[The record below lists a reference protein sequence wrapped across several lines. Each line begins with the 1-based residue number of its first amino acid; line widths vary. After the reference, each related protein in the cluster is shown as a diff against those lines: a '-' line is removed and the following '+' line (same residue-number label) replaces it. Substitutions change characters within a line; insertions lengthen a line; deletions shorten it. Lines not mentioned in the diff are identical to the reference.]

1 LNRFARWVLVGIIV
15 VVVLVVL
22 KTFVKGPFDL
32 FMNAPKEIPYSQLL
46 ADIKDGSV
54 TRGVIKKDYF
64 EGEYLSAQSGSNS
77 NKFTV
82 RLPDA
87 FGRARMYELAE
98 QKNVKIEV
106 DQSGLNETVIMILMQ
121 VILPLLI
128 FVAFWMLFI
137 RPAQNGNNQALNFGK
152 SRARRLADNVPRVTF
167 DDVAGV
173 DEAKQDLQEIVDFL
187 KNAKR
192 YQALGAKIPKGVLL
206 LGPPGSGKTLLARAI
221 AGEAGVPFFHISGSD
236 FVEMFV
242 GVGASR
248 VRDLF
253 DTARQNRPALIFI
266 DEIDA
271 VGRQRGAGWGGGHDE
286 REQTLNQL
294 LVEMDGFDPNAGVI
308 LVAATNRPDVLDP
321 ALLRPG
327 RFDRRVVVDSPDR
340 KGREAILK
348 IHTKGKPIDTDVRI
362 DDLAKRTPG
371 FSGAELANLVNEAAL
386 LAARREKTRIGM
398 DEFEEA
404 IDREI
409 MGPARKSR
417 TYSEAL
423 RRRTAYHEAGHA
435 IIGELLEHANPIHK
449 ITILPRGQALG
460 LTWNPPAEERYT
472 QTKQEME
479 DNITVFLGGRVAE
492 IQIFGDNGLD
502 TGAHNDLSRLTD
514 IAKAMVCEYG
524 MSERLGNRQIGK
536 RHGNPFLGRDGA
548 MEERDY
554 SDEIA
559 KIVDEEIRT
568 IIDRNYARANE
579 ILKTNA
585 HILER
590 ITDALIE
597 KETLDRED
605 FLSLMQD
612 AIPPAVGGRKPEPPG
627 SNNPEP
633 PDNPT
638 ATTGE
643 PTSEPRPTP
652 QLRPNPAVRE
662 SLPPNIG

>member
-1 LNRFARWVLVGIIV
+1 LNRFARWFLIALAVLAGFAI
-15 VVVLVVL
+15 L
-22 KTFVKGPFDL
+22 KTFVSGPLNL
-32 FMNAPKEIPYSQLL
+32 FMAGPKQVTYSQFL
-46 ADIKDGSV
+46 KDVDGNAVSKG
-54 TRGVIKKDYF
+54 TFQKDLF
-64 EGEYLSAQSGSNS
+64 EGEYLEGKLPPDGAK
-77 NKFTV
+77 KFQV
-82 RLPDA
+82 RVPGEAARPDLYK
-87 FGRARMYELAE
+87 RLE
-98 QKNVKIEV
+98 QKSVSYSIE
-106 DQSGLNETVIMILMQ
+106 SGGINETVIMILMQ
-121 VILPLLI
+121 VLLPLLI

-137 RPAQNGNNQALNFGK
+137 RPAQSGNNQALNFGK
-152 SRARRLADNVPRVTF
+152 ARAKRLGDNVPRVTF

-173 DEAKQDLQEIVDFL
+173 DEAKADLQEIVDFL

-327 RFDRRVVVDSPDR
+327 RFDRRVIVDAPDR

-348 IHTKGKPIDTDVRI
+348 IHTKGKPIDTDVNLT
-362 DDLAKRTPG
+362 DLAKRTPG

-386 LAARREKTRIGM
+386 LTARREKTRIGM

-404 IDREI
+404 IDREV

-417 TYSEAL
+417 VYSDVL
-423 RRRTAYHEAGHA
+423 RKRTAYHEAGHA
-435 IIGELLEHANPIHK
+435 IVGELLEFADPVYK
-449 ITILPRGQALG
+449 VTILPRGQALG
-460 LTWNPPAEERYT
+460 ITWSTPAEERHT
-472 QTKQEME
+472 HTRQEME
-479 DNITVFLGGRVAE
+479 DTISMALAGRIAE
-492 IQIFGDNGLD
+492 IRIFGEGGLD
-502 TGAHNDLSRLTD
+502 TGASSDLNRITG

-548 MEERDY
+548 EERDY
-554 SDEIA
+554 SDEAA
-559 KIVDEEIRT
+559 KVVDE
-568 IIDRNYARANE
+568 
-579 ILKTNA
+579 
-585 HILER
+585 
-590 ITDALIE
+590 
-597 KETLDRED
+597 
-605 FLSLMQD
+605 
-612 AIPPAVGGRKPEPPG
+612 
-627 SNNPEP
+627 
-633 PDNPT
+633 
-638 ATTGE
+638 
-643 PTSEPRPTP
+643 
-652 QLRPNPAVRE
+652 
-662 SLPPNIG
+662 

>member
-1 LNRFARWVLVGIIV
+1 MNRFARWILIALAVLIGFAI
-15 VVVLVVL
+15 L
-22 KTFVKGPFDL
+22 KTFVPGPLNL
-32 FMNAPKEIPYSQLL
+32 FMAGPKQVAYSQFLKDVD
-46 ADIKDGSV
+46 AGGVTKGTVRKDI
-54 TRGVIKKDYF
+54 F
-64 EGEYLSAQSGSNS
+64 EGEYGENYLPDGVK
-77 NKFTV
+77 KFQV
-82 RLPDA
+82 RLPGEAARTDLYKNLVAKKVTVDIDA
-87 FGRARMYELAE
+87 GG
-98 QKNVKIEV
+98 I
-106 DQSGLNETVIMILMQ
+106 NETVLMILMQ
-121 VILPLLI
+121 VLLPLLI

-137 RPAQNGNNQALNFGK
+137 RPAQSGNNQALNFGK
-152 SRARRLADNVPRVTF
+152 ARAKRLGDNVPRVTF

-327 RFDRRVVVDSPDR
+327 RFDRRVIVDAPDR

-348 IHTKGKPIDTDVRI
+348 IHTKGKPIDTDV
-362 DDLAKRTPG
+362 DLPVVAKRTPG

-386 LAARREKTRIGM
+386 LTARREKTRIGM

-404 IDREI
+404 IDREV

-417 TYSEAL
+417 VYSEEL
-423 RRRTAYHEAGHA
+423 RKRTAYHEAGHA
-435 IIGELLEHANPIHK
+435 IVGELLEHANPIMK
-449 ITILPRGQALG
+449 VTVLPRGQALG
-460 LTWNPPAEERYT
+460 VTWSAPDEERYT
-472 QTKQEME
+472 QTRQELE
-479 DNITVFLGGRVAE
+479 DQIAMALSGRIAE
-492 IQIFGDNGLD
+492 IRIFGDHGFD
-502 TGAHNDLSRLTD
+502 TGAYSDLKTVTA

-524 MSERLGNRQIGK
+524 MSDRLGNRQVGK
-536 RHGNPFLGRDGA
+536 RSDNPFLGRDGA
-548 MEERDY
+548 EERDF
-554 SDEIA
+554 SDEVA
-559 KIVDEEIRT
+559 KVVDEEIQA
-568 IIDRNYARANE
+568 IIDLNYKRAEE
-579 ILKTNA
+579 ILTTN
-585 HILER
+585 HDVLER
-590 ITDALIE
+590 VTMALVE
-597 KETLDRED
+597 RETLDRED
-605 FLSLMQD
+605 FLELIQG
-612 AIPPAVGGRKPEPPG
+612 AIPPAVGGRTPEPPTKPEPPQ
-627 SNNPEP
+627 ET
-633 PDNPT
+633 PT
-638 ATTGE
+638 ATTEETLADG
-643 PTSEPRPTP
+643 SARPPAP
-652 QLRPNPAVRE
+652 QLRPNPAT
-662 SLPPNIG
+662 

>member
-1 LNRFARWVLVGIIV
+1 LKQFSRWILVAAILLIGYGILKVAAR
-15 VVVLVVL
+15 
-22 KTFVKGPFDL
+22 GPFDL
-32 FMNAPKEIPYSQLL
+32 LLNGPREIPYSQFLTNL
-46 ADIKDGSV
+46 KDGNIV
-54 TRGVIKKDYF
+54 KGVFKKDYF
-64 EGEYLSAQSGSNS
+64 EGEFVTVPPGAASNR
-77 NKFTV
+77 FTV
-82 RLPDA
+82 RLPGPIA
-87 FGRARMYELAE
+87 QNRAYELAE
-98 QKNVKIEV
+98 QQKVKFEV
-106 DQSGLNETVIMILMQ
+106 DQGGISETVILLLTNVLM
-121 VILPLLI
+121 PLLI
-128 FVAFWMLFI
+128 FVAFYMLFI

-152 SRARRLADNVPRVTF
+152 ARARRLADNVPRVTF

-327 RFDRRVVVDSPDR
+327 RFDRRVIVDAPDR

-348 IHTKGKPIDTDVRI
+348 IHTKGKPIDTDVRV

-417 TYSEAL
+417 TYSEEL

-460 LTWNPPAEERYT
+460 LTWNPPSEERYT

-479 DNITVFLGGRVAE
+479 DTIAVFLGGRLAE

-502 TGAHNDLSRLTD
+502 TGAHSDLSRLTE

-559 KIVDEEIRT
+559 KIVDEEIRA
-568 IIDRNYARANE
+568 IIDRNYARAE
-579 ILKTNA
+579 DILKTNA

-590 ITDALIE
+590 LTTALVE
-597 KETLDRED
+597 RETLDRED
-605 FLSLMQD
+605 FLALMHD
-612 AIPPAVGGRKPEPPG
+612 AVPPAVGGRKPEPP
-627 SNNPEP
+627 SKPEP
-633 PDNPT
+633 PDITPT

-643 PTSEPRPTP
+643 PTSEGGLTP
-652 QLRPNPAVRE
+652 APPLRPSPAT
-662 SLPPNIG
+662 

>member
-1 LNRFARWVLVGIIV
+1 MNRFARWLLAGITVLVV
-15 VVVLVVL
+15 FVVL
-22 KTFVKGPFDL
+22 KTFVRGPFEL
-32 FMNAPKEIPYSQLL
+32 FNNPKEIPYSQLL
-46 ADIKDGSV
+46 SDLKDGSV
-54 TRGVIKKDYF
+54 VKGVIKKDYF
-64 EGEYLSAQSGSNS
+64 EGEYLQTPPGSNS
-77 NKFTV
+77 NKFTS

-87 FGRARMYELAE
+87 FGRSRVYELAE

-106 DQSGLNETVIMILMQ
+106 EQSGINETVLMILMQ

-327 RFDRRVVVDSPDR
+327 RFDRRVVVDAPDR

-348 IHTKGKPIDTDVRI
+348 IHTKGKPIDTDVRV

-409 MGPARKSR
+409 MGPARRSR
-417 TYSEAL
+417 TYSETM

-435 IIGELLEHANPIHK
+435 IVGELLEHANPTHK

-460 LTWNPPAEERYT
+460 ITWSPPEEDRYT

-479 DNITVFLGGRVAE
+479 DSISMALGGRIAE
-492 IQIFGDNGLD
+492 IQIYGESGLD
-502 TGAHNDLSRLTD
+502 SGAYSDLRNVTGVAR
-514 IAKAMVCEYG
+514 AMVCEYG

-536 RHGNPFLGRDGA
+536 RHGNPFLGRDGGT
-548 MEERDY
+548 EERDY
-554 SDEIA
+554 SDEVA
-559 KIVDEEIRT
+559 KIVDEEIQV
-568 IIDRNYARANE
+568 IIDRNYSRADE

-585 HILER
+585 HVLER
-590 ITDALIE
+590 LTQALLE
-597 KETLDRED
+597 KETLDREE
-605 FLSLMQD
+605 FLALMHD
-612 AIPPAVGGRKPEPPG
+612 AIPPAVGGRKPESPTK
-627 SNNPEP
+627 PEP
-633 PDNPT
+633 PDTTTPT
-638 ATTGE
+638 APSSGE
-643 PTSEPRPTP
+643 PTDSRPAP
-652 QLRPNPAVRE
+652 QLRPNPALKE
-662 SLPPNIG
+662 TPPPL